1 MYVTNTP
8 VPAGTYTFAQLNAAY
23 PSFFPATWP
32 LLVGSNTNAASGSIR
47 VLTTGVATK
56 IVFGGGIGVTN
67 ADIPAGAS
75 MNYSANVTAGAPPF
89 TYQWYVNGQAVSGAT
104 NSTFSTSASSGVNS
118 VYVVVNNGGA
128 PATNGFGT
136 SFTIAPSGSVIT
148 FADTNNWQWQGAVAA
163 FSPDGHG
170 GNQLTLTTDS
180 ENETGSAFYKIG
192 QYIGSFTAS
201 FDYLPSGTLNGDGVT
216 FCVQNTAAG
225 PSAIGLGNG
234 TGAGYL
240 GYFGITNS
248 AALGFNIYSGSPVG
262 VGFSADG
269 ATFAFGG
276 TDNINLA
283 SGDPIHVQIAYA
295 QGNIS
300 LVLTDSVA
308 AVSFTTNIGVGDLTA
323 DTDSSGA
330 YIGVTGATA
339 ATGETANQVID
350 NFTYQYTGTV
360 VVAPVLSIASANG
373 TLTISWPGA
382 TDPSYHLQQSA
393 DLPGNW
399 SNVSGSATST
409 NGQFQVTVSPAGAA
423 EFYRLTSP

>member
-1 MYVTNTP
+1 
-8 VPAGTYTFAQLNAAY
+8 
-23 PSFFPATWP
+23 
-32 LLVGSNTNAASGSIR
+32 
-47 VLTTGVATK
+47 
-56 IVFGGGIGVTN
+56 
-67 ADIPAGAS
+67 
-75 MNYSANVTAGAPPF
+75 
-89 TYQWYVNGQAVSGAT
+89 
-104 NSTFSTSASSGVNS
+104 
-118 VYVVVNNGGA
+118 
-128 PATNGFGT
+128 
-136 SFTIAPSGSVIT
+136 
-148 FADTNNWQWQGAVAA
+148 
-163 FSPDGHG
+163 
-170 GNQLTLTTDS
+170 LTLTTDS